1 MRFKDITMSKE
12 EIKYE
17 INKVL
22 DQFSD
27 EALAELLAFL
37 RELDVKKEKKISL
50 TSSLSK
56 ILSDDKELLTKL
68 AQ

>member
-1 MRFKDITMSKE
+1 MITMSKE

-17 INKVL
+17 ISKVL

-27 EALAELLAFL
+27 KALVELLAFL
-37 RELDVKKEKKISL
+37 KELDTKKDVKINL
-50 TSSLSK
+50 AASLSK
-56 ILSDDKELLTKL
+56 ILSEDKELLAKL

>member
-1 MRFKDITMSKE
+1 MITMSKE

-17 INKVL
+17 ISKVL

-27 EALAELLAFL
+27 KALVELLAFL
-37 RELDVKKEKKISL
+37 KELDTKKDVKINLAASI
-50 TSSLSK
+50 SK
-56 ILSDDKELLTKL
+56 ILSEDKELLAKL

>member
-1 MRFKDITMSKE
+1 MSKK
-12 EIKYE
+12 EIKHE
-17 INKVL
+17 IDKVL
-22 DQFSD
+22 DGFSD

-37 RELDVKKEKKISL
+37 KELHSGKNGTINL

-56 ILSDDKELLTKL
+56 ILSEDKELLTKL